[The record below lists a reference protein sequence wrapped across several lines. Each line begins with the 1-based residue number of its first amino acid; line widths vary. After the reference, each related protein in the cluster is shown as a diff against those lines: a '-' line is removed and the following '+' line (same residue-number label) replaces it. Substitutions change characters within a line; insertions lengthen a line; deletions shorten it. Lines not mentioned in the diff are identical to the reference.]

1 MGVPQKHIIGSRVT
15 NMVQVWKK
23 HCYPHFRNP
32 PKYFSVQQSS
42 VHPGKGGPVAPA
54 IGQGGGGAVG
64 DLGPK
69 GSMVPRFFTGEW
81 CLRVGRV
88 G

>member
-1 MGVPQKHIIGSRVT
+1 
-15 NMVQVWKK
+15 MVQVWKK
-23 HCYPHFRNP
+23 MLPPILGTP

-64 DLGPK
+64 DLAPK

-81 CLRVGRV
+81 CLRVGRL